1 MTQSFDICVR
11 GAGIVGQTLALL
23 LAREKFRVAL
33 VGNTRPAA
41 PSPQDVRAYA
51 LNEASHQLLLGLR
64 AWPEGSAVTPMAR
77 MQVHGGQSQSANPAT
92 QNPVGHLTFSASEI
106 NQNALAW
113 MVEVP
118 ALEQQLS
125 EAIRYQ
131 PGITRLEQG
140 DASGAYSNGELIHAT
155 LTVITEGRQSATRA
169 ELGVPFNSR
178 PYPQTALA
186 ARLRASQPHQQ
197 TAHQWFFENQILAL
211 LPTGGPEGDTY
222 ALVWSAPHAPA
233 AVLQTVGAEAFNDHL
248 NQLLEKLAPGSE
260 NPGSLTLA
268 SEVVGWPLF
277 FSQAERWCGA
287 ALETQPPSNAWVLAG
302 DAAHTVHP
310 LAGQGLNLGLAD
322 AEALT
327 RRLRDRPYWRS
338 LADLKGLRAYERER
352 KAGIWPMSWTT
363 DGLQLLFELSP
374 APLQTARNWGMS
386 AFDRSGP
393 LKQWA
398 TKIAMGLT

>member
-33 VGNTRPAA
+33 IGA
-41 PSPQDVRAYA
+41 PTPTAPQTTDVRAYA
-51 LNEASHQLLLGLR
+51 LNQAAQTLLSDLR
-64 AWPEGSAVTPMAR
+64 AWPQAPAVTPMAQ
-77 MQVHGGQSQSANPAT
+77 MQVYSSSQTRP
-92 QNPVGHLTFSASEI
+92 PGVLTFSASEL
-106 NQNALAW
+106 NQDTLAW

-118 ALEQQLS
+118 ALSQHLH
-125 EAIRYQ
+125 EALRYQ
-131 PGITRLEQG
+131 AGVTRIEEPS
-140 DASGAYSNGELIHAT
+140 ASVNAP
-155 LTVITEGRQSATRA
+155 LTVITEGRQSATRT
-169 ELGVPFNSR
+169 ELGVQFKAR

-186 ARLRASQPHQQ
+186 ARLHASLPHRQ

-211 LPTGGPEGDTY
+211 LPTGGPDGDGY
-222 ALVWSAPHAPA
+222 ALVWSVPHALA
-233 AVLQTVGAEAFNDHL
+233 AELQSMDAEAFTAHL
-248 NQLLEKLAPGSE
+248 NRLLDSLAPSTGH
-260 NPGSLTLA
+260 PGVLTLT
-268 SEVVGWPLF
+268 SERSAWPLF
-277 FSQAERWCGA
+277 FSQADHWCGRFGQ
-287 ALETQPPSNAWVLAG
+287 TPNAWVLAG

-322 AEALT
+322 AAALA
-327 RRLRDRPYWRS
+327 RILRERPYWRS
-338 LADLKGLRAYERER
+338 LSDLKLLRAYERER

-374 APLQTARNWGMS
+374 TPLQTARSWGLN

-398 TKIAMGLT
+398 AKTAMGLA

>member
-33 VGNTRPAA
+33 VGSSGPAV
-41 PSPQDVRAYA
+41 PSQQDVRAYA
-51 LNEASHQLLLGLR
+51 LNAASHQLLLDLR

-77 MQVHGGQSQSANPAT
+77 MKVHGGQSHSGNPAT
-92 QNPVGHLTFSASEI
+92 QNPLGHLTFSASEI
-106 NQNALAW
+106 NQSALAW
-113 MVEVP
+113 MVKVP

-131 PGITRLEQG
+131 PGITRLEG
-140 DASGAYSNGELIHAT
+140 EPAGAHSHHEPIHAT

-186 ARLRASQPHQQ
+186 ARLHASRPHQQ

-222 ALVWSAPHAPA
+222 ALVLSAPHAPA
-233 AVLQTVGAEAFNDHL
+233 AVLQTLGAEAFSAHL
-248 NQLLEKLAPGSE
+248 NQLLEKWAPGSG
-260 NPGSLTLA
+260 NPGGLSLT
-268 SEVVGWPLF
+268 SDVMGWPLY
-277 FSQAERWCGA
+277 FSQAVRWCGA
-287 ALETQPPSNAWVLAG
+287 ALETQSPSSAWVLAG

-322 AEALT
+322 AAALT

-374 APLQTARNWGMS
+374 APLQTARNWGLS